1 MYYGSIMESFVSL
14 SVKDVPAEW
23 AEVLRARAR
32 ANHRS
37 LQGELM
43 AMIEAHV
50 GARPFPARHLL
61 ERARAAGLRTAPD
74 SAATVRAD
82 RDRR

>member
-1 MYYGSIMESFVSL
+1 MGVNL
-14 SVKDVPAEW
+14 SVKDVPDDIAE
-23 AEVLRARAR
+23 ALRERAR

-50 GARPFPARHLL
+50 GARPFQAQALL
-61 ERARAAGLRTAPD
+61 ERVRALGVTTPVEARRM
-74 SAATVRAD
+74 VRAD
-82 RDRR
+82 RRR